1 MQRTL
6 HRPLDGEVC
15 HCEKLWIS
23 ACKVFVSAVVRVLH
37 DCKAV
42 RDGLRAHRGEHAH
55 RRACCESAVEP
66 AMRAVTGFGKGLLA
80 AALKSLTS
88 AIVGAPDVFLPP
100 PGKAVKLVQKRSMM
114 SSTPIV
120 ASTGASEVVK
130 LGAYREPIH

>member
-1 MQRTL
+1 
-6 HRPLDGEVC
+6 
-15 HCEKLWIS
+15 
-23 ACKVFVSAVVRVLH
+23 
-37 DCKAV
+37 
-42 RDGLRAHRGEHAH
+42 
-55 RRACCESAVEP
+55 
-66 AMRAVTGFGKGLLA
+66 MRAVTGFGKGLLA

-100 PGKAVKLVQKRSMM
+100 PGKAVKLVQKRRMM